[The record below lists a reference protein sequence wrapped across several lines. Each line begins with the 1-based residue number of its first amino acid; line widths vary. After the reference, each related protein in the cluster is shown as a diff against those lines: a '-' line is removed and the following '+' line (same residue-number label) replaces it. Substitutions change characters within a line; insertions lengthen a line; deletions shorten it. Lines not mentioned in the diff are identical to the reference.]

1 MKNNILIS
9 SENLSVGYGKKII
22 INNVGV
28 EIRQGEILTLIG
40 PNGTGKSTLLKT
52 LAGYLEPLGGVI
64 MIDGKNAA
72 EISDKEMA
80 KQLSVLLTERI
91 RPELMTCREV
101 VETGRYP
108 YTGSFGILSD
118 KDRKAVNDAIEAV
131 SVTEIADIYF
141 NEISDGQRQRVMLA
155 RAICQ
160 EPQIL
165 ILDEPTSYLDI
176 HHKIAFFEILKKS
189 VKEKNIAAILSMHEV
204 DLAERIA
211 DRVLGIKD
219 GEISLSG
226 SPYDVFTAENMMEL
240 YDIPEKLYYKYFG

>member
-1 MKNNILIS
+1 MINDTIIS

-22 INNVGV
+22 INNVGF

-64 MIDGKNAA
+64 MIDGRNAS

-118 KDRKAVNDAIEAV
+118 RDRNAVNDAIEAV
-131 SVTEIADIYF
+131 SVTEIADMYF

-176 HHKIAFFEILKKS
+176 HHKIAFFEILKKL

-204 DLAERIA
+204 DLAEKIA
-211 DRVLGIKD
+211 DNVLCIKG
-219 GEISLSG
+219 GEISLLG
-226 SPYDVFTAENMMEL
+226 SPSHVFTAKNIMEL
-240 YDIPEKLYYKYFG
+240 YDIPEELYYKYFG